1 MNYAQW
7 DLTGL
12 RIHGQ
17 YLDLDV
23 AGIVESSRVAYGGSI
38 KHTVV
43 LDEPLNVYGTMRER
57 VIVNHELID
66 EVSSNV

>member
-12 RIHGQ
+12 RIHGH

-43 LDEPLNVYGTMRER
+43 LDEPLNVYGTVRDR

>member
-17 YLDLDV
+17 YLDFDV
-23 AGIVESSRVAYGGSI
+23 TGAVESSRVAYGGRV

-43 LDEPLNVYGTMRER
+43 LDKPLNVYGAIRER
-57 VIVNHELID
+57 VIVDHELID